1 MWELYIMLQYARN
14 AVSDNPTTPPPP
26 PPKRLVL
33 RSLDRIVING
43 YYLFSKLNRFGVCH
57 LCELKVNMQIKP
69 RKTFTVSKQFVRFSS
84 NLEFA
89 LSKRKL

>member
-1 MWELYIMLQYARN
+1 MWELYIVLQNARN
-14 AVSDNPTTPPPP
+14 AVSDNLITPPS
-26 PPKRLVL
+26 PKRLVL

-43 YYLFSKLNRFGVCH
+43 YYLFSKFNRFGVCH
-57 LCELKVNMQIKP
+57 LCELKVNMQVKP
-69 RKTFTVSKQFVRFSS
+69 RKPVTVSKQFVRFSS